1 MSSRDYVSAPVSES
15 LGLRE
20 VILGLSADLDDMRE
34 GRISPQDGMA
44 RAAVAKQLFNGV
56 RLYLQ
61 ALKSLE
67 DTARPA
73 GGNLVCLQA
82 CLRRTRGEEE
92 VSRSVNPGEN
102 ARRVLII
109 KLSALGDFVLALGA
123 MRAIRAAHPKA
134 QLTLLTTPPYE
145 ALAKAT
151 GFFQKPCRADAA
163 HLAIEGPDALRL

>member
-1 MSSRDYVSAPVSES
+1 MSSRDYVSAPVSEI
-15 LGLRE
+15 LGLRD

-73 GGNLVCLQA
+73 GGNRSA
-82 CLRRTRGEEE
+82 ISAEE
-92 VSRSVNPGEN
+92 
-102 ARRVLII
+102 I
-109 KLSALGDFVLALGA
+109 
-123 MRAIRAAHPKA
+123 
-134 QLTLLTTPPYE
+134 Q
-145 ALAKAT
+145 
-151 GFFQKPCRADAA
+151 
-163 HLAIEGPDALRL
+163 